1 MGQQGKFL
9 LNKVG
14 YSMSWKNNI
23 LNKYDQKNIFF
34 KSILVTHLL
43 TFLTKNSIFI
53 FFWNQNK
60 NYLKSY
66 INDSSQEIFL
76 KRREERLKKTSKKFY
91 NSQVSIL
98 YFNSWY
104 LIKIYSYCTKKN
116 IIKIRYELAQE
127 SFFRYKFKYIIMSA
141 NKNKF

>member
-14 YSMSWKNNI
+14 YSMTWKHNI
-23 LNKYDQKNIFF
+23 LNNYDHKNIFF
-34 KSILVTHLL
+34 KSLLVSHLL

-53 FFWNQNK
+53 LFWNQNK
-60 NYLKSY
+60 NYLKNF
-66 INDSSQEIFL
+66 INDPEQEIFL
-76 KRREERLKKTSKKFY
+76 KRRELRLKKTSKKFY
-91 NSQVSIL
+91 NSQITII

-116 IIKIRYELAQE
+116 ILKFRFELAQE
-127 SFFRYKFKYIIMSA
+127 SFFRYKFQYIIMSA